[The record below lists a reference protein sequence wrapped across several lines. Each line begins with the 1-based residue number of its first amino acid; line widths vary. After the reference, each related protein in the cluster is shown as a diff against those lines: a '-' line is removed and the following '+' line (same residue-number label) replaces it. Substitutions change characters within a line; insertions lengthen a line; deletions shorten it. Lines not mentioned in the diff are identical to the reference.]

1 MIFSDYH
8 TALTVA
14 LAVLLLLSVIR
25 LYQIRTERRSASSG
39 AIDAPNPTDNL
50 AVGGSGNG
58 IAEVDSEA
66 VSKLLQHEEITP
78 LLNDLAKKI
87 ESDFGF
93 SWTEFSLDSGESKS
107 DNSAGDKG
115 TYSRLIQVDGNMS
128 VRFRWRGAG
137 DDSSNGSQLDSV
149 ERLTRAYVLNI
160 RRIQHYK
167 RLADRDPL
175 TGLFNAAYLRHRLK
189 EEVERSKRYSRSVG
203 VFILDVDHFK
213 EINDNLGHLTGDQA
227 LKFLATLVVENVR
240 SIDIVCRYGGDEL
253 CIILP
258 DANEATIRGTMS
270 RLQGLIRNDSV
281 AATGVAL
288 TVSIGG
294 SISIYGDLAPEALFE
309 EADRAMLLAKRQG
322 RDQCFFK
329 IPLGAEVI
337 GSDEE

>member
-25 LYQIRTERRSASSG
+25 LYQIRRDRVSA
-39 AIDAPNPTDNL
+39 DAT
-50 AVGGSGNG
+50 GGG
-58 IAEVDSEA
+58 DSDADTEA
-66 VSKLLQHEEITP
+66 VTELLMHEEIAP
-78 LLNDLAKKI
+78 LLNDLARKV
-87 ESDFGF
+87 EAEFGF
-93 SWTEFSLDSGESKS
+93 VWPEFTLESEDDKPERK
-107 DNSAGDKG
+107 AGDE
-115 TYSRLIQVDGNMS
+115 TVFSRLIRVDQNMA
-128 VRFRWRGAG
+128 VRFRWSGSS
-137 DDSSNGSQLDSV
+137 DDSPTDSRLDSV
-149 ERLTRAYVLNI
+149 ERLTRAYVLNV

-175 TGLFNAAYLRHRLK
+175 TGLFNAAYLRLRLK
-189 EEVERSKRYSRSVG
+189 EEIERSKRFRRSVG

-213 EINDNLGHLTGDQA
+213 QINDNLGHLTGDQA

-258 DANEATIRGTMS
+258 DASEATVRGTMS
-270 RLQGLIRNDSV
+270 RLQDLIRSGSTE
-281 AATGVAL
+281 ATGVAL

-294 SISIYGDLAPEALFE
+294 SLSVFGALSPEALFE
-309 EADRAMLLAKRQG
+309 EADRAMLSAKRQG

-329 IPLGAEVI
+329 IPVDSSKSIQDIQER
-337 GSDEE
+337 D

>member
-1 MIFSDYH
+1 MFSDYH

-25 LYQIRTERRSASSG
+25 LYQIRVERRRGSSDVSNSVDG
-39 AIDAPNPTDNL
+39 L
-50 AVGGSGNG
+50 AVEGAGAG
-58 IAEVDSEA
+58 IVEVESE
-66 VSKLLQHEEITP
+66 VVGELLKHEELKP
-78 LLNDLAKKI
+78 LLKDLSKKV

-93 SWTEFSLDSGESKS
+93 SWTEFSLDSGEVKNE
-107 DNSAGDKG
+107 NSTKDKK
-115 TYSRLIQVDGNMS
+115 TFSRLIQVDGEMS

-137 DDSSNGSQLDSV
+137 DGSSNGSQLDSV
-149 ERLTRAYVLNI
+149 ERLTRAYVLNV

-175 TGLFNAAYLRHRLK
+175 TGLFNAAYLRLRLK
-189 EEVERSKRYSRSVG
+189 EEVERSKRYQRSVG

-227 LKFLATLVVENVR
+227 LNFLATLVVENVR

-258 DANEATIRGTMS
+258 DATEATIRGTMT
-270 RLQGLIRNDSV
+270 RLQGLIKSGSV
-281 AATGVAL
+281 AATGVSL

-294 SISIYGDLAPEALFE
+294 SISIFGALSPEGLFE

-329 IPLGAEVI
+329 IPESAAARAGDKEHRT
-337 GSDEE
+337 